1 MKKHVIDFMHRG
13 LETSVGGPVI
23 LAIVYL
29 CIQGRG
35 PAMTLTVNEVVL
47 AILSSALM
55 AFIAAG
61 VSVVYQIEKLPLMW
75 AGFIQAIVL
84 YFDYLLIY
92 LLNGWLKSEPKVIFL
107 FTVIFI
113 AGYAV
118 IWTMIYFFAVRPSIR
133 KMNRKLQEEMRV

>member
-13 LETSVGGPVI
+13 LVASVGGPII
-23 LAIVYL
+23 LAIIYL

-47 AILSSALM
+47 AILTSALM

-75 AGFIQAIVL
+75 ASFIQAIVL

-92 LLNGWLKSEPKVIFL
+92 LLNGWLKCDSKVIFI
-107 FTVIFI
+107 FTIIFI

-118 IWTMIYFFAVRPSIR
+118 IWTMIYFLSIRPSIK
-133 KMNRKLQEEMRV
+133 KMNRKLQEEV

>member
-13 LETSVGGPVI
+13 LVASVGGPVI

-29 CIQGRG
+29 CIQGGG
-35 PAMTLTVNEVVL
+35 PAMTMTVNEVAL

-75 AGFIQAIVL
+75 ASFIQAIVL

-92 LLNGWLKSEPKVIFL
+92 LINGWLKSDLKVIAL
-107 FTVIFI
+107 FTIIFI
-113 AGYAV
+113 AGYAI
-118 IWTMIYFFAVRPSIR
+118 IWSLIYFISIR
-133 KMNRKLQEEMRV
+133 PAINKMNRKLQEEV

>member
-13 LETSVGGPVI
+13 LVASVGGPVI

-29 CIQGRG
+29 CIQGGG
-35 PAMTLTVNEVVL
+35 PAMTMTVNEVVL

-92 LLNGWLKSEPKVIFL
+92 LLNGWLKCDPKVIFG
-107 FTVIFI
+107 FTIIFI
-113 AGYAV
+113 AGYAL
-118 IWTMIYFFAVRPSIR
+118 IWTMIYFLSIRPSIK
-133 KMNRKLQEEMRV
+133 KMNSKLQEEV

>member
-1 MKKHVIDFMHRG
+1 MKKHVKEFVHRG
-13 LETSVGGPVI
+13 LMASVGGPII
-23 LAIVYL
+23 LAIINL
-29 CIQGRG
+29 CIQGG
-35 PAMTLTVNEVVL
+35 GETMTLTVNEVAL

-75 AGFIQAIVL
+75 ASFIQAIVL

-92 LLNGWLKSEPKVIFL
+92 LLNGWLKCDPKVIFI
-107 FTVIFI
+107 FTIIFI

-118 IWTMIYFFAVRPSIR
+118 IWSLIYFLSIRPSIN
-133 KMNRKLQEEMRV
+133 KMNRKLQEEV

>member
-13 LETSVGGPVI
+13 LVASVGGPVI

-29 CIQGRG
+29 CLQANG
-35 PAMTLTVNEVVL
+35 AVTTLTVNEVVL
-47 AILSSALM
+47 AILTSALM

-61 VSVVYQIEKLPLMW
+61 ISVVYQIEKLPLMW
-75 AGFIQAIVL
+75 ASFIQAIVL

-92 LLNGWLKSEPKVIFL
+92 LLNGWLKYDPKVIFI
-107 FTVIFI
+107 FTIIFI

-118 IWTMIYFFAVRPSIR
+118 IWSLIYFLSIR
-133 KMNRKLQEEMRV
+133 PAINKMNRKLQEEV

>member
-1 MKKHVIDFMHRG
+1 MKKHVVDFMHRG
-13 LETSVGGPVI
+13 LVASVGGPVI

-29 CIQGRG
+29 CIQGGG
-35 PAMTLTVNEVVL
+35 PAMTLTVNEVAL
-47 AILSSALM
+47 EILTSALM

-61 VSVVYQIEKLPLMW
+61 VSVVYRIEKLPLMW

-107 FTVIFI
+107 FTIIFI

-118 IWTMIYFFAVRPSIR
+118 IWTMIYFLSIR
-133 KMNRKLQEEMRV
+133 PAINKMNRKLQEEV

>member
-13 LETSVGGPVI
+13 LVASVGGPVV
-23 LAIVYL
+23 LAIIYL
-29 CIQGRG
+29 CIQGG
-35 PAMTLTVNEVVL
+35 DKTMTLTVNEVAL

-92 LLNGWLKSEPKVIFL
+92 LLNGWLKCDPKVISG
-107 FTVIFI
+107 FTIIFI
-113 AGYAV
+113 AGYAL
-118 IWTMIYFFAVRPSIR
+118 IWTMIYFLSIRPSIK
-133 KMNRKLQEEMRV
+133 KMNSKLQEEV

>member
-13 LETSVGGPVI
+13 LAASVGGPVI

-29 CIQGRG
+29 CIQGGG
-35 PAMTLTVNEVVL
+35 PVMTLTVNEVAL
-47 AILSSALM
+47 AILTSALM

-75 AGFIQAIVL
+75 ASFIQAIVL

-92 LLNGWLKSEPKVIFL
+92 LLNGWLKCDPRVIFI
-107 FTVIFI
+107 FTIIFI

-118 IWTMIYFFAVRPSIR
+118 IWTMIYFLSIR
-133 KMNRKLQEEMRV
+133 PAIKKMNSKLREEV